1 MKKSICRVVVLTVL
15 MLAVLVSAVFAPFS
29 TEFAVAEEE
38 SVHPIDVEYERRIEA
53 DPSTS
58 GMIDAGVWAAEE
70 WDKLLNKNYNELM
83 KNLSE
88 GEQSKLRAS
97 QRKWIEYRDL
107 EFAFNAEYWSKFQ
120 GTLYSVIPYDYQAE
134 FVKTRALELGAY
146 LESIDEY
153 LENSEE

>member
-15 MLAVLVSAVFAPFS
+15 MLAAVFAPFS
-29 TEFAVAEEE
+29 AKFAVAEEE
-38 SVHPIDVEYERRIEA
+38 SAHPIDVEYERRIDA

-58 GMIDAGVWAAEE
+58 GMIDASVWAAKE
-70 WDKLLNKNYNELM
+70 WDKLLNKNYQELM

-120 GTLYSVIPYDYQAE
+120 GTLYRVIPYDHQAE
-134 FVKTRALELGAY
+134 FVKTRALELGG
-146 LESIDEY
+146 Y
-153 LENSEE
+153 LENLEER

>member
-1 MKKSICRVVVLTVL
+1 MKKSICRIVVLTVL
-15 MLAVLVSAVFAPFS
+15 MLAALVSVVFAPVS
-29 TEFAVAEEE
+29 MRFAAAAAAEEGEE
-38 SVHPIDVEYERRIEA
+38 SAHPIDVEYERRIDA

-58 GMIDAGVWAAEE
+58 GMIDASVWAAKE
-70 WDKLLNKNYNELM
+70 WDKLLNKNYKELM

-88 GEQSKLRAS
+88 GEQSKLKAS

-134 FVKTRALELGAY
+134 FVKKRALELGV
-146 LESIDEY
+146 Y
-153 LENSEE
+153 LENSEEK